1 MSDRLTVRVGQSP
14 GVKVLRSD
22 RVQALR
28 ELIDVDVTTNGQY
41 EGSILKYDVTTRK
54 WTSSQIIDCGE
65 F

>member
-14 GVKVLRSD
+14 GVKVLRND
-22 RVQALR
+22 RLQALR
-28 ELIDVDVTTNGQY
+28 DLTDVDVTLNGQY
-41 EGSILKYDVTTRK
+41 EGSILKYDATTNK